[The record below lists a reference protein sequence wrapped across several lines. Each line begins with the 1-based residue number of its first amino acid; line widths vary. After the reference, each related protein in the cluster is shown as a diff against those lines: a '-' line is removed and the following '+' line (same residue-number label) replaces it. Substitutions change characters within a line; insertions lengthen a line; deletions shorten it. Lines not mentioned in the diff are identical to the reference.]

1 MSLLFEFAAFFFSF
15 FSFCFLYIY
24 IILYVIVSGKTVLYM
39 CIEYLVQANM
49 YYMSAQGVDEC
60 IINAHDLIYYYV
72 SSVPG

>member
-1 MSLLFEFAAFFFSF
+1 MGSKAREGAKALSMCILYT
-15 FSFCFLYIY
+15 YIY